1 MRATVLPSAT
11 QGIATNFNDSIQ
23 VALFYNVAV
32 FALTFLLL
40 FLLPSPKKL
49 DGPPPA
55 ITID

>member
-1 MRATVLPSAT
+1 V
-11 QGIATNFNDSIQ
+11 ATNFNDSIQ

-55 ITID
+55 ITSD